1 MYFLMWD
8 AEIDME
14 KWSEAVTHASEYRH
28 FSHAVNND
36 ALHCLLVKPSRSLG
50 ESCQGN
56 REWNESTVGCQ
67 EGRGGWEDTKTEN
80 QFIEQIFRFV
90 INCVLRWMVVSGRG
104 EGQNSKRPLC
114 STAFSHPLWHLEGE
128 RRSYLLSGWWETL
141 SFLNGEKNHK
151 RGRLFQLARR

>member
-1 MYFLMWD
+1 METLIMYFLMRD

-67 EGRGGWEDTKTEN
+67 EGRGGGTQKQKTS
-80 QFIEQIFRFV
+80 
-90 INCVLRWMVVSGRG
+90 L
-104 EGQNSKRPLC
+104 
-114 STAFSHPLWHLEGE
+114 
-128 RRSYLLSGWWETL
+128 
-141 SFLNGEKNHK
+141 
-151 RGRLFQLARR
+151 